1 MGIAHWDDVESLSL
15 RRGPM
20 QLDRI
25 DLGDA
30 AGSVSI
36 GVARLKLDPG
46 GRSSPVHVELDEE
59 EVFYVL
65 AGTGLSWQDGKTYN
79 VRAGDCIVH
88 RVGWE
93 AHTLIAGPD
102 GLDVL
107 AFGERTNATASYL
120 PRAGVVRMGVTVEVS
135 PEPHP
140 WDREAAAGDLE
151 LPEPS
156 PRPENIV
163 NLDAV
168 EREYDGAY
176 AALAAPAGSQ
186 RTGLNWV
193 SLPAGEEGA
202 PVHCHSESEEI
213 FVVLEGDGALILAPS
228 PQKARSGAA
237 EEEIAIRAG
246 HVISRAPATGI
257 AHGIR
262 GGGGEG
268 ITYLAYG
275 TRRPNDILYY
285 PRSNKIYFRGVGVIA
300 RLEDL
305 DYFDGEPGQVA
316 SRRSAPVSTS
326 TASATSSSEESSS
339 GE

>member
-1 MGIAHWDDVESLSL
+1 MGIAHWDDVEPLSL

-25 DLGDA
+25 DLGHA
-30 AGSVSI
+30 AGSKAV

-59 EVFYVL
+59 EIFFVL
-65 AGTGLSWQDGKTYN
+65 TGTGLSWQDGKTYE
-79 VRAGDCIVH
+79 VRPGDCIVH

-93 AHTLIAGPD
+93 EHTLIAGPD
-102 GLDVL
+102 GLDAL

-120 PRAGVVRMGVTVEVS
+120 PRAGIIRMGVTVEVT

-140 WDREAAAGDLE
+140 WDREAAAGELE
-151 LPEPS
+151 LPDPS
-156 PRPENIV
+156 PRPSNIV
-163 NLDAV
+163 NRDDV
-168 EREYDGAY
+168 EGEYGGQWRG
-176 AALAAPAGSQ
+176 LAAAAGST

-193 SLPAGEEGA
+193 SLPGGEAGA

-213 FVVLEGDGALILAPS
+213 FVVLDGGGTLILAPS
-228 PQKARSGAA
+228 PQRARGGTG
-237 EEEIAIRAG
+237 EEEVAIRAG
-246 HVISRAPATGI
+246 HVISRPPATGI

-262 GGGGEG
+262 AGDEG

-285 PRSNKIYFRGVGVIA
+285 PRSNKIFFRGIGLIA

-305 DYFDGEPGQVA
+305 DYFDGEPG
-316 SRRSAPVSTS
+316 
-326 TASATSSSEESSS
+326 
-339 GE
+339 

>member
-1 MGIAHWDDVESLSL
+1 MEGIAHWDDVLPRDL

-25 DLGDA
+25 DLGEA
-30 AGSVSI
+30 AGTRSV

-59 EVFYVL
+59 EIFYML
-65 AGTGLSWQDGKTYN
+65 AGSGVSWQDGEAYE
-79 VRAGDCIVH
+79 VRPGDCIVH

-93 AHTLIAGPD
+93 AHTLIAGLG

-107 AFGERTNATASYL
+107 AFGERTSATATYL
-120 PRAGVVRMGVTVEVS
+120 PRAGIARMGVTIEVS

-151 LPEPS
+151 VPDPS
-156 PRPENIV
+156 PRPPTIV
-163 NLDAV
+163 NRV
-168 EREYDGAY
+168 EIEPQYDGTY
-176 AALAAPAGSQ
+176 WGLASAAGSE
-186 RTGLNWV
+186 RTGLNYIA
-193 SLPAGEEGA
+193 LPPGEEGA
-202 PVHCHSESEEI
+202 PPHCHSLDEEI
-213 FVVLEGDGALILAPS
+213 FVVLEGGGTLILAPS
-228 PQKARSGAA
+228 PQRARGGAG

-246 HVISRAPATGI
+246 HVISRPPATGI

-262 GGGGEG
+262 AGDEG

-285 PRSNKIYFRGVGVIA
+285 PRSNKIFFRGVGLIA
-300 RLEDL
+300 RLDDL
-305 DYFDGEPGQVA
+305 DYFDGEPQ
-316 SRRSAPVSTS
+316 RS
-326 TASATSSSEESSS
+326 EI
-339 GE
+339 

>member
-1 MGIAHWDDVESLSL
+1 MGIAHWDDVEPLSL

-25 DLGDA
+25 DLGEA
-30 AGSVSI
+30 ADSKNI

-59 EVFYVL
+59 EIFYVL
-65 AGTGLSWQDGKTYN
+65 AGSGLSWQDGKTYE
-79 VRAGDCIVH
+79 VGAGDTIVH

-93 AHTLIAGPD
+93 THTLIAGPD

-107 AFGERTNATASYL
+107 AFGERTNPTATAL
-120 PRAGVVRMGVTVEVS
+120 PRAGVLRMGATVEIA
-135 PEPHP
+135 EDRHP
-140 WDREAAAGDLE
+140 WDREADAGELD

-156 PRPENIV
+156 ERPSSIV
-163 NLDAV
+163 NRDDV
-168 EREYDGAY
+168 EGQYGGQWRR
-176 AALAAPAGSQ
+176 LAAAAGSV
-186 RTGLNWV
+186 RTGLNWG
-193 SLPAGEEGA
+193 SLPAGEAGA

-213 FVVLEGDGALILAPS
+213 FVVLDGGGTLILAPS
-228 PQKARSGAA
+228 PQQARGGTV

-246 HVISRAPATGI
+246 HVISRPPATGI

-262 GGGGEG
+262 AGDDG
-268 ITYLAYG
+268 ITFLAYG
-275 TRRPNDILYY
+275 TRPPNDILYY

-305 DYFDGEPGQVA
+305 DYFDGEPG
-316 SRRSAPVSTS
+316 
-326 TASATSSSEESSS
+326 
-339 GE
+339 